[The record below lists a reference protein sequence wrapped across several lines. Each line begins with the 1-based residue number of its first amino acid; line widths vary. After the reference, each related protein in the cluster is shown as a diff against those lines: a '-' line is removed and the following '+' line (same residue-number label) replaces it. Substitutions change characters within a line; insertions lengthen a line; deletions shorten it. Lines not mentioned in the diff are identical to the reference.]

1 MAQVR
6 IAANARGLTPDES
19 FVVEEMRG
27 SIAETAGDTATA
39 SRTFAEMLNSGRVG
53 SEERLRLLQAEIGM
67 SYAAQNY
74 GATIGWLDKYF
85 KAGGSSAEMRNLL
98 IASYYKQKDY
108 ANAAKLQAALIA
120 SEVKARQK
128 PTEAQLDLLAAC
140 QREMGD
146 ASGFQNTMVQ
156 LVYYYAKPDYWA
168 NLIHSA
174 QTRPGFSDRFTL
186 DIFRFDLAV
195 GLPLTADEYMEA
207 TELALQVPL
216 PGEAKMIVDKGY
228 AAGVLG
234 TGPGA
239 ARQKRLQDLVA
250 KTSASELAA
259 MAGREAEAQ
268 SARDGNLLVSL
279 GMEYV
284 SFGQIPKGIALIEAG
299 QAKDQLRHPED
310 TKLQLGLAYWQA
322 GEKAKALQ
330 VLHTVGGTEGAAE
343 IARLWTLLIN
353 KG

>member
-1 MAQVR
+1 
-6 IAANARGLTPDES
+6 
-19 FVVEEMRG
+19 
-27 SIAETAGDTATA
+27 
-39 SRTFAEMLNSGRVG
+39 
-53 SEERLRLLQAEIGM
+53 
-67 SYAAQNY
+67 
-74 GATIGWLDKYF
+74 
-85 KAGGSSAEMRNLL
+85 
-98 IASYYKQKDY
+98 
-108 ANAAKLQAALIA
+108 
-120 SEVKARQK
+120 
-128 PTEAQLDLLAAC
+128 
-140 QREMGD
+140 
-146 ASGFQNTMVQ
+146 
-156 LVYYYAKPDYWA
+156 
-168 NLIHSA
+168 
-174 QTRPGFSDRFTL
+174 
-186 DIFRFDLAV
+186 
-195 GLPLTADEYMEA
+195 
-207 TELALQVPL
+207 
-216 PGEAKMIVDKGY
+216 MIVDKGY